1 MIAGTRRWTN
11 RQYRW
16 RLSRFRPIPHP
27 PRSPSLNDG
36 RSHASRAQIIAAF
49 ASIYLVWGSTYL
61 AIRYAVQ
68 TIPPFMM
75 GGLRFVVSGVI
86 LYLWARYRGAS
97 RPTRLNWR
105 NAIIAGGFLL
115 LGGNGAVVWAE
126 QFVPSGLTALL
137 VSILPFWLVIIEW
150 VRPPRRRPSG
160 AVLIGLV
167 LGFIGIVVLVGR
179 SGFGGR
185 GDVSSLG
192 PVVLIL
198 GSLSWAI
205 GSFWSRD
212 AELPESGMLTTG
224 MEMLGGGAL
233 LLIVGTLTG
242 ELSRFDIHR
251 ISSASTIG
259 LLYLVTFG
267 SLLGFTSY
275 IWLLDKVSPARLGTY
290 AYVNPIVAV
299 LLGWAIAGERLAVRT
314 AVAAAIVICAVA
326 LITTARSTTIT
337 QGG

>member
-1 MIAGTRRWTN
+1 
-11 RQYRW
+11 
-16 RLSRFRPIPHP
+16 
-27 PRSPSLNDG
+27 LNDG
-36 RSHASRAQIIAAF
+36 RTHASRAQIIAAF
-49 ASIYLVWGSTYL
+49 ASIYVIWGSTYL
-61 AIRYAVQ
+61 AIRYAVE
-68 TIPPFMM
+68 TIPPFVM
-75 GGLRFVVSGVI
+75 GGARFLVSGTI
-86 LYLWARYRGAS
+86 LYLWSRYRGAP
-97 RPTRLNWR
+97 RPTRIHWR

-160 AVLIGLV
+160 AVLVGLV
-167 LGFIGIVVLVGR
+167 LGFVGIIVLVGP
-179 SGFGGR
+179 SGMGGH
-185 GDVSSLG
+185 GNVA
-192 PVVLIL
+192 PVGALVLIL

-212 AELPESGMLTTG
+212 AQLPESGLLTTG

-233 LLIVGTLTG
+233 MLIVGALSG
-242 ELSRFDIHR
+242 EFAHVDVHA
-251 ISSASTIG
+251 ISKASATG

-290 AYVNPIVAV
+290 AYVNPLVAV
-299 LLGWAIAGERLAVRT
+299 MLGWAIAGERLSIRT
-314 AVAAAIVICAVA
+314 GVAAAIVICAVA
-326 LITTARSTTIT
+326 LITAARSTVTPRT
-337 QGG
+337 S

>member
-1 MIAGTRRWTN
+1 M
-11 RQYRW
+11 
-16 RLSRFRPIPHP
+16 SK
-27 PRSPSLNDG
+27 
-36 RSHASRAQIIAAF
+36 HASRAQIIAAF

-61 AIRYAVQ
+61 AIRYAVE
-68 TIPPFMM
+68 TIPPFLM
-75 GGLRFVVSGVI
+75 GGLRFVISGAF
-86 LYLWARYRGAS
+86 LYAWARYRGAPRPS
-97 RPTRLNWR
+97 RLHWR

-150 VRPPRRRPSG
+150 IRPPRRRPSV

-167 LGFIGIVVLVGR
+167 LGFLGIIVLVGL
-179 SGFGGR
+179 GELGGR
-185 GDVSSLG
+185 GDIRPLG
-192 PVVLIL
+192 ALVLIL

-212 AELPESGMLTTG
+212 AQLPESGLLTTG

-233 LLIVGTLTG
+233 LLVVGVMTG
-242 ELSRFDIHR
+242 ELSDFDMQR
-251 ISSASTIG
+251 VSSESMVG
-259 LLYLVTFG
+259 LAYLVTFG

-299 LLGWAIAGERLAVRT
+299 LLGWAIAGEKLSART
-314 AVAAAIVICAVA
+314 AVAAVIVICAVA
-326 LITTARSTTIT
+326 LITTARST
-337 QGG
+337 GGAQTRPS

>member
-1 MIAGTRRWTN
+1 
-11 RQYRW
+11 
-16 RLSRFRPIPHP
+16 
-27 PRSPSLNDG
+27 
-36 RSHASRAQIIAAF
+36 
-49 ASIYLVWGSTYL
+49 
-61 AIRYAVQ
+61 
-68 TIPPFMM
+68 M
-75 GGLRFVVSGVI
+75 GGLRFVISGAL
-86 LYLWARYRGAS
+86 LYLWARYRGAP
-97 RPTRLNWR
+97 RPTRLHWR

-167 LGFIGIVVLVGR
+167 VGFIGIIVLVGP
-179 SGFGGR
+179 GNVAGQ
-185 GDVSSLG
+185 GDVSPLG
-192 PVVLIL
+192 ALVLIL

-212 AELPESGMLTTG
+212 AQLPESGLLTTG
-224 MEMLGGGAL
+224 MEMLGGGVL
-233 LLIVGTLTG
+233 LMIVAGVTG
-242 ELSRFDIHR
+242 EFSQFDIHHV
-251 ISSASTIG
+251 SGESASG
-259 LLYLVTFG
+259 LLYLITFG
-267 SLLGFTSY
+267 SLIGFTSY

-299 LLGWAIAGERLAVRT
+299 LLGWAIAGERLSART

-326 LITTARSTTIT
+326 LITTARSTATT
-337 QGG
+337 HSA

>member
-1 MIAGTRRWTN
+1 
-11 RQYRW
+11 
-16 RLSRFRPIPHP
+16 
-27 PRSPSLNDG
+27 LND
-36 RSHASRAQIIAAF
+36 RRRHATRAQIIAAF

-68 TIPPFMM
+68 TIPPFLM
-75 GGLRFVVSGVI
+75 GGIRFVISGLL
-86 LYLWARYRGAS
+86 LYLWARSRGAP
-97 RPTRLNWR
+97 RPTQLHWR
-105 NAIIAGGFLL
+105 NAVIAGGFLL

-150 VRPPRRRPSG
+150 VRPPRKRPSG
-160 AVLIGLV
+160 AVLVGLV
-167 LGFIGIVVLVGR
+167 LGFIGIIVLVGP
-179 SGFGGR
+179 SDLAGH

-192 PVVLIL
+192 ALVLIL

-212 AELPESGMLTTG
+212 AQLPESGLLTTG

-233 LLIVGTLTG
+233 LLIVGALTG
-242 ELSRFDIHR
+242 EISQFDVHR
-251 ISSASTIG
+251 ISGASAAG
-259 LLYLVTFG
+259 LIYLITFG
-267 SLLGFTSY
+267 SLIGFTSY

-299 LLGWAIAGERLAVRT
+299 LLGWAIAGERLSVRT
-314 AVAAAIVICAVA
+314 GIAAAIVICAVA
-326 LITTARSTTIT
+326 LITTARSATAP
-337 QGG
+337 QSP